1 MKKLIIVSIVTLML
15 SSCAVGTYMPS
26 ALNNYGTQTQVVLS
40 GANFRIVRDVE
51 VVIEVDNSNLKR
63 QDVERSAYGE
73 LLRQYKLTGSQAFI
87 NVSIEEVRRE
97 SAGFFRALFVGVPKV
112 KQYVAAR
119 ATIIEF
125 LQPNG
130 EPIKSVETPYTKS
143 VESTPVTMVEEPA
156 KQNTK
161 TVENTSVT
169 KIEEPAKQLT
179 PEEQEQANYYYLAY
193 LYKTGK
199 LNIRK
204 LDKTIA
210 IDFKRIKETANSNT
224 IKDLLIKRQGYDVS
238 LNKYNMNLYPL

>member
-1 MKKLIIVSIVTLML
+1 MKKLIIASIVTLML

-40 GANFRIVRDVE
+40 GANYRIVRDVE
-51 VVIEVDNSNLKR
+51 AVIEVDNSNLKR
-63 QDVERSAYGE
+63 KDVERSAYGE

-161 TVENTSVT
+161 TVEGTPVT
-169 KIEEPAKQLT
+169 KNESKQLT
-179 PEEQEQANYYYLAY
+179 REQEQANYYYLAY
-193 LYKTGK
+193 LYKKGE
-199 LNIRK
+199 LNTEK
-204 LDKTIA
+204 LDKT
-210 IDFKRIKETANSNT
+210 IDFKRIKETASSNT
-224 IKDLLIKRQGYDVS
+224 ITDLLKKRQGYDVS
-238 LNKYNMNLYPL
+238 LEKYKK

>member
-1 MKKLIIVSIVTLML
+1 MKKLIIASIVTLML
-15 SSCAVGTYMPS
+15 SSCAVGTYMPG

-97 SAGFFRALFVGVPKV
+97 SMGFFRALFVGIPKV

-130 EPIKSVETPYTKS
+130 EPIKSVETPYTKT
-143 VESTPVTMVEEPA
+143 VESTPVTAVKE
-156 KQNTK
+156 T
-161 TVENTSVT
+161 
-169 KIEEPAKQLT
+169 KQLT
-179 PEEQEQANYYYLAY
+179 AKEQEIVNYNYLAY
-193 LYKTGK
+193 LYKQGK
-199 LNIRK
+199 LNTKK
-204 LDKTIA
+204 LDKSINL
-210 IDFKRIKETANSNT
+210 KRIQKLASSDTAEVLS
-224 IKDLLIKRQGYDVS
+224 KKMQGYDVS
-238 LNKYNMNLYPL
+238 LEKYKK

>member
-1 MKKLIIVSIVTLML
+1 MKKLIIASIVTLML
-15 SSCAVGTYMPS
+15 SSCAVGTYMPG

-87 NVSIEEVRRE
+87 NVSIEEVRHE

-161 TVENTSVT
+161 TVEGTPVT
-169 KIEEPAKQLT
+169 KNESKQLT
-179 PEEQEQANYYYLAY
+179 REQEQANYYYLAY
-193 LYKTGK
+193 LYKKGE
-199 LNIRK
+199 LNTEK
-204 LDKTIA
+204 LDKT
-210 IDFKRIKETANSNT
+210 IDFKRIKETASSNT
-224 IKDLLIKRQGYDVS
+224 ITDLLKKRQGYDVS
-238 LNKYNMNLYPL
+238 LEKYNLYPL

>member
-1 MKKLIIVSIVTLML
+1 MKKLIIASIVTLVL

-40 GANFRIVRDVE
+40 GANYRIVRDVE

-97 SAGFFRALFVGVPKV
+97 SMGFFRALFVGVPKV

-161 TVENTSVT
+161 TIENTSVT
-169 KIEEPAKQLT
+169 KIEEPAKQNISR
-179 PEEQEQANYYYLAY
+179 EQEQANYYYLAY
-193 LYKTGK
+193 LYRTGK

-204 LDKTIA
+204 LDKTI
-210 IDFKRIKETANSNT
+210 DFMRIKETASSNT
-224 IKDLLIKRQGYDVS
+224 ITDLLKKRQGYDVS
-238 LNKYNMNLYPL
+238 LEKYSLYSL

>member
-1 MKKLIIVSIVTLML
+1 MKKLIIASIVTLIL
-15 SSCAVGTYMPS
+15 SSCAVGTYMPG

-97 SAGFFRALFVGVPKV
+97 SMGFFRALFVGVPKV

-143 VESTPVTMVEEPA
+143 VESTPVT
-156 KQNTK
+156 
-161 TVENTSVT
+161 
-169 KIEEPAKQLT
+169 KIEEPAKQIISR
-179 PEEQEQANYYYLAY
+179 EQEQANYYYLAY
-193 LYKTGK
+193 LYKQGK
-199 LNIRK
+199 LNTKK
-204 LDKTIA
+204 LDKSINL
-210 IDFKRIKETANSNT
+210 KRIQKLASSDTAEVLS
-224 IKDLLIKRQGYDVS
+224 KKMQGYDVS
-238 LNKYNMNLYPL
+238 LEKYNLYPL

>member
-1 MKKLIIVSIVTLML
+1 MKKLIIASIVTLIL
-15 SSCAVGTYMPS
+15 SSCAVGTYMPG

-40 GANFRIVRDVE
+40 GANYRIVRDVE

-97 SAGFFRALFVGVPKV
+97 SMGFFRALFVGVPKV

-130 EPIKSVETPYTKS
+130 EPIKSVESPYTKT

-161 TVENTSVT
+161 TVDGTPVT
-169 KIEEPAKQLT
+169 KNESKQLT
-179 PEEQEQANYYYLAY
+179 REQEQANYYYLAY
-193 LYKTGK
+193 LYRTGN

-204 LDKTIA
+204 LDQT
-210 IDFKRIKETANSNT
+210 IDFMRIKKTANSNT
-224 IKDLLIKRQGYDVS
+224 ITDLLKKRQGYDVS
-238 LNKYNMNLYPL
+238 LEKYSLYSL

>member
-1 MKKLIIVSIVTLML
+1 MKKLIIASIVTLML
-15 SSCAVGTYMPS
+15 SSCAVGTYMPG

-97 SAGFFRALFVGVPKV
+97 SMGFFRALFVGVPKV

-130 EPIKSVETPYTKS
+130 EPIKSVETPYTKT
-143 VESTPVTMVEEPA
+143 VESTPVTAVKE
-156 KQNTK
+156 T
-161 TVENTSVT
+161 
-169 KIEEPAKQLT
+169 KQLT
-179 PEEQEQANYYYLAY
+179 AKEQEQVNYYYLAY
-193 LYKTGK
+193 LYKKGNLNTKK
-199 LNIRK
+199 LAKTFNIKHIQK
-204 LDKTIA
+204 LASSDTA
-210 IDFKRIKETANSNT
+210 EGLSKRM
-224 IKDLLIKRQGYDVS
+224 QGYDVS
-238 LNKYNMNLYPL
+238 LEKYKK

>member
-1 MKKLIIVSIVTLML
+1 MKKLIIASIVTLML
-15 SSCAVGTYMPS
+15 SSCAVGTYMPG

-97 SAGFFRALFVGVPKV
+97 SMGFFRALFVGVPKV

-156 KQNTK
+156 KQNI
-161 TVENTSVT
+161 SR
-169 KIEEPAKQLT
+169 
-179 PEEQEQANYYYLAY
+179 EQEQANYYYLAY
-193 LYKTGK
+193 LYRTGN

-204 LDKTIA
+204 LDKTI
-210 IDFKRIKETANSNT
+210 DFKRIQKTASSNT
-224 IKDLLIKRQGYDVS
+224 ITDLSKKGQGYDVS
-238 LNKYNMNLYPL
+238 LEKYRLYSL

>member
-1 MKKLIIVSIVTLML
+1 MKKLIIASIVTLML
-15 SSCAVGTYMPS
+15 SSCAVGTYMPG

-97 SAGFFRALFVGVPKV
+97 SMGFFRALFVGIPKV

-130 EPIKSVETPYTKS
+130 EPIKSVETPYTKT

-161 TVENTSVT
+161 TVEGTPVT
-169 KIEEPAKQLT
+169 KNESKQLT
-179 PEEQEQANYYYLAY
+179 REQEQANYYYLTY
-193 LYKTGK
+193 LYKKGE
-199 LNIRK
+199 LNTEK
-204 LDKTIA
+204 LDKS
-210 IDFKRIKETANSNT
+210 IDFKRIQETAFSNT
-224 IKDLLIKRQGYDVS
+224 IKDLLNKIQGYDVS
-238 LNKYNMNLYPL
+238 LEKYKK

>member
-1 MKKLIIVSIVTLML
+1 MKKLIIASIVTLML

-63 QDVERSAYGE
+63 KDVERSAYGE

-87 NVSIEEVRRE
+87 NVSIEQVRRE
-97 SAGFFRALFVGVPKV
+97 SMGFFRALFVGIPKV

-130 EPIKSVETPYTKS
+130 EPIKSVETPYTKT
-143 VESTPVTMVEEPA
+143 VESTPVTAVKE
-156 KQNTK
+156 T
-161 TVENTSVT
+161 
-169 KIEEPAKQLT
+169 KQLT
-179 PEEQEQANYYYLAY
+179 AKEQEIVNYNYLAY
-193 LYKTGK
+193 LYKQGK
-199 LNIRK
+199 LNTKK
-204 LDKTIA
+204 LDKSINL
-210 IDFKRIKETANSNT
+210 KRIQKLASSDTAEVLSKK
-224 IKDLLIKRQGYDVS
+224 IQGYDVS
-238 LNKYNMNLYPL
+238 LEKYKK

>member
-1 MKKLIIVSIVTLML
+1 MKKLIIASIVTLIL
-15 SSCAVGTYMPS
+15 SSCAVGTYMPG

-97 SAGFFRALFVGVPKV
+97 SMGFFRALFVGVPKV

-130 EPIKSVETPYTKS
+130 EPIKSVETPYTKT

-161 TVENTSVT
+161 TVEGTPVT
-169 KIEEPAKQLT
+169 KNESKQLT
-179 PEEQEQANYYYLAY
+179 REQEQANYYYLTY
-193 LYKTGK
+193 LYKKGE
-199 LNIRK
+199 LNTEK
-204 LDKTIA
+204 LDKS
-210 IDFKRIKETANSNT
+210 IDFKRIQETAFSNT
-224 IKDLLIKRQGYDVS
+224 IKDLLNKIQGYDVS
-238 LNKYNMNLYPL
+238 LEKYKK

>member
-15 SSCAVGTYMPS
+15 SSCAVGTYMPG

-97 SAGFFRALFVGVPKV
+97 SMGFFRALFVGVPKV

-161 TVENTSVT
+161 TVEGTPVT
-169 KIEEPAKQLT
+169 KNESKQLT
-179 PEEQEQANYYYLAY
+179 REQEQANYYYLTY
-193 LYKTGK
+193 LYKKGE
-199 LNIRK
+199 LNTEK
-204 LDKTIA
+204 LDKS
-210 IDFKRIKETANSNT
+210 IDFKRIQETAFSNT
-224 IKDLLIKRQGYDVS
+224 IKDLLNKIQGYDVS
-238 LNKYNMNLYPL
+238 LEKYKK

>member
-1 MKKLIIVSIVTLML
+1 
-15 SSCAVGTYMPS
+15 MPS

-40 GANFRIVRDVE
+40 GANYRIVRDVE

-97 SAGFFRALFVGVPKV
+97 SMGFFRALFVGVPKV

-130 EPIKSVETPYTKS
+130 EPIKSVESPYTKT

-161 TVENTSVT
+161 TVDGTPVT
-169 KIEEPAKQLT
+169 KNESKQLT
-179 PEEQEQANYYYLAY
+179 REQEQANYYYLAY
-193 LYKTGK
+193 LYRTGN

-204 LDKTIA
+204 LDKTI
-210 IDFKRIKETANSNT
+210 DFMRIKKTASSNT
-224 IKDLLIKRQGYDVS
+224 ITDLSKKGQGYDVS
-238 LNKYNMNLYPL
+238 LEKYRLYSL

>member
-1 MKKLIIVSIVTLML
+1 MKKLIIASIVTLML
-15 SSCAVGTYMPS
+15 SSCAVGTYMPG

-161 TVENTSVT
+161 TVEGTPVT
-169 KIEEPAKQLT
+169 KNESKQLT
-179 PEEQEQANYYYLAY
+179 REQEQANYYYLAY
-193 LYKTGK
+193 LYKKGE
-199 LNIRK
+199 LNTEK
-204 LDKTIA
+204 LDKT
-210 IDFKRIKETANSNT
+210 IDFKRIKETASSNT
-224 IKDLLIKRQGYDVS
+224 ITDLLKKRQGYDVS
-238 LNKYNMNLYPL
+238 LEKYNLYPL

>member
-1 MKKLIIVSIVTLML
+1 MKKLIIASIVTLML
-15 SSCAVGTYMPS
+15 SSCAVGTYMPG

-97 SAGFFRALFVGVPKV
+97 SMGFFRALFVGIPKV

-130 EPIKSVETPYTKS
+130 EPIKSVETPYTKT
-143 VESTPVTMVEEPA
+143 VESTPVTAVKE
-156 KQNTK
+156 T
-161 TVENTSVT
+161 
-169 KIEEPAKQLT
+169 KQLT
-179 PEEQEQANYYYLAY
+179 AKEQEQVNYYYLAY
-193 LYKTGK
+193 LYKQGK
-199 LNIRK
+199 LNTKK
-204 LDKTIA
+204 LDKSINL
-210 IDFKRIKETANSNT
+210 KRIQKLASSDTAEVLS
-224 IKDLLIKRQGYDVS
+224 KKMQGYDVS
-238 LNKYNMNLYPL
+238 LEKYRK

>member
-15 SSCAVGTYMPS
+15 SSCAVGTYMPG

-130 EPIKSVETPYTKS
+130 EPIKSVESPYTKT
-143 VESTPVTMVEEPA
+143 VESTSVTMVEEPA

-161 TVENTSVT
+161 TVEDTPVT
-169 KIEEPAKQLT
+169 KNE
-179 PEEQEQANYYYLAY
+179 AY
-193 LYKTGK
+193 RSFCRLRCG
-199 LNIRK
+199 
-204 LDKTIA
+204 
-210 IDFKRIKETANSNT
+210 
-224 IKDLLIKRQGYDVS
+224 
-238 LNKYNMNLYPL
+238 

>member
-1 MKKLIIVSIVTLML
+1 MKKLIIASIVTLML
-15 SSCAVGTYMPS
+15 SSCAVGTYMPG

-40 GANFRIVRDVE
+40 GANYRVVRDVE

-97 SAGFFRALFVGVPKV
+97 SMGFFRALFVGVPKV

-130 EPIKSVETPYTKS
+130 EPIKSVESSYTKT
-143 VESTPVTMVEEPA
+143 VESTPVTMVEEPT

-161 TVENTSVT
+161 TVDGTPVT
-169 KIEEPAKQLT
+169 KNESKQLT
-179 PEEQEQANYYYLAY
+179 PEEQEQVNYYYLTY
-193 LYKTGK
+193 LYKKGE
-199 LNIRK
+199 LNTEK
-204 LDKTIA
+204 LDKS
-210 IDFKRIKETANSNT
+210 IDFKRIQETAFSNT
-224 IKDLLIKRQGYDVS
+224 IKDLLNKIQGYDVS
-238 LNKYNMNLYPL
+238 LEKYKK

>member
-15 SSCAVGTYMPS
+15 SSCAVGTYMPG

-97 SAGFFRALFVGVPKV
+97 SMGFFRALFVGLPKV

-161 TVENTSVT
+161 TVEGTSVT
-169 KIEEPAKQLT
+169 KNESKQLT
-179 PEEQEQANYYYLAY
+179 REQEQANYYYLTY
-193 LYKTGK
+193 LYKKGE
-199 LNIRK
+199 LNTEK
-204 LDKTIA
+204 LDKS
-210 IDFKRIKETANSNT
+210 IDFKRIQETAFSNT
-224 IKDLLIKRQGYDVS
+224 IKDLLNKIQGYDVS
-238 LNKYNMNLYPL
+238 LEKYKK

>member
-1 MKKLIIVSIVTLML
+1 MKKLIIASIVTLML
-15 SSCAVGTYMPS
+15 SSCAVGTYMPG

-97 SAGFFRALFVGVPKV
+97 SMGFFRALFVGVPKV

-161 TVENTSVT
+161 TVEGTPVT
-169 KIEEPAKQLT
+169 KNESKQLT
-179 PEEQEQANYYYLAY
+179 AEEQEQANYYYLAY
-193 LYKTGK
+193 LYRTGK
-199 LNIRK
+199 LNTRK
-204 LDKTIA
+204 LNES
-210 IDFKRIKETANSNT
+210 IDVDRIIETASPNT
-224 IKDLLIKRQGYDVS
+224 TEYLSKGMQGYDVS
-238 LNKYNMNLYPL
+238 LEKYKK

>member
-1 MKKLIIVSIVTLML
+1 MKKLIIASIVTLML
-15 SSCAVGTYMPS
+15 SSCAVGTYMPG

-97 SAGFFRALFVGVPKV
+97 SMGFFRALFVGVPKV

-161 TVENTSVT
+161 TVEGTSVT
-169 KIEEPAKQLT
+169 KNESKQLT
-179 PEEQEQANYYYLAY
+179 AREQEQANYYYLTY
-193 LYKTGK
+193 LYKKGE
-199 LNIRK
+199 LNTEK
-204 LDKTIA
+204 LDKS
-210 IDFKRIKETANSNT
+210 IDFKRIQETAFSNT
-224 IKDLLIKRQGYDVS
+224 IKDLLNKIQGYDVS
-238 LNKYNMNLYPL
+238 LEKYKK

>member
-1 MKKLIIVSIVTLML
+1 MKKLIIASIVTLML
-15 SSCAVGTYMPS
+15 SSCAVGTYMPG

-97 SAGFFRALFVGVPKV
+97 SMGFFRALFVGVPKV

-130 EPIKSVETPYTKS
+130 EPIKSVESPYTKT
-143 VESTPVTMVEEPA
+143 VESTPVTIVEEPA

-161 TVENTSVT
+161 TVDGTPVT
-169 KIEEPAKQLT
+169 KNESKQLT
-179 PEEQEQANYYYLAY
+179 REQEQANYYYLAY
-193 LYKTGK
+193 LYRTGN

-204 LDKTIA
+204 LDKTI
-210 IDFKRIKETANSNT
+210 DFMRIKKTASSNT
-224 IKDLLIKRQGYDVS
+224 ITDLSKKGQGYDVS
-238 LNKYNMNLYPL
+238 LEKYRLYSL

>member
-1 MKKLIIVSIVTLML
+1 MKKLIIASIVTLML
-15 SSCAVGTYMPS
+15 SSCAVGTYMPG

-97 SAGFFRALFVGVPKV
+97 SMGFFRALFVGVPKV

-130 EPIKSVETPYTKS
+130 EPIKSVESPYTKT

-161 TVENTSVT
+161 TVDGTPVT
-169 KIEEPAKQLT
+169 KNESKQLT
-179 PEEQEQANYYYLAY
+179 REQEQANYYYLAY
-193 LYKTGK
+193 LYRTGN

-204 LDKTIA
+204 LDKTI
-210 IDFKRIKETANSNT
+210 DFMRIKKTASSNT
-224 IKDLLIKRQGYDVS
+224 ITDLSKKGQGYDVS
-238 LNKYNMNLYPL
+238 LEKYRLYSL

>member
-1 MKKLIIVSIVTLML
+1 MKKLIIASIVTLML
-15 SSCAVGTYMPS
+15 SSCAVGTYMPG

-97 SAGFFRALFVGVPKV
+97 SMGFFRALFVGVPKV

-130 EPIKSVETPYTKS
+130 EPIKSVESPYTKT

-161 TVENTSVT
+161 TVDGTPVT
-169 KIEEPAKQLT
+169 KNESKQLT
-179 PEEQEQANYYYLAY
+179 REQEQANYYYLAY
-193 LYKTGK
+193 LYRTGN

-204 LDKTIA
+204 LDKTI
-210 IDFKRIKETANSNT
+210 DFMRIRETANSNT

-238 LNKYNMNLYPL
+238 LNKYNKNLYPL

>member
-1 MKKLIIVSIVTLML
+1 MKKLIIASIVTLML
-15 SSCAVGTYMPS
+15 SSCAVGNYMPR

-97 SAGFFRALFVGVPKV
+97 SMGFFRALFVGIPKV

-130 EPIKSVETPYTKS
+130 EPIKSVETPYTKT
-143 VESTPVTMVEEPA
+143 VESTPVTAVKE
-156 KQNTK
+156 T
-161 TVENTSVT
+161 
-169 KIEEPAKQLT
+169 KQLT
-179 PEEQEQANYYYLAY
+179 AKEQEIVNYNYLAY
-193 LYKTGK
+193 LYKQGK
-199 LNIRK
+199 LNTKK
-204 LDKTIA
+204 LDKSINL
-210 IDFKRIKETANSNT
+210 KRIQKLASSDTAEVLS
-224 IKDLLIKRQGYDVS
+224 KKMQGYDVS
-238 LNKYNMNLYPL
+238 LEKYKK

>member
-1 MKKLIIVSIVTLML
+1 MKKLIIASIVTLML
-15 SSCAVGTYMPS
+15 SSCAVGTYMPG

-97 SAGFFRALFVGVPKV
+97 SMGFLRALFVGVPKV

-161 TVENTSVT
+161 TVEGTSVT
-169 KIEEPAKQLT
+169 KNESKQLT
-179 PEEQEQANYYYLAY
+179 AREQEQANYYYLTY
-193 LYKTGK
+193 LYKKGE
-199 LNIRK
+199 LNTEK
-204 LDKTIA
+204 LDKS
-210 IDFKRIKETANSNT
+210 IDFDRIIKTASSNT
-224 IKDLLIKRQGYDVS
+224 IIDLSKKGQGYDVS
-238 LNKYNMNLYPL
+238 LEKYRLYSL

>member
-1 MKKLIIVSIVTLML
+1 MKKLIIASIVTLML
-15 SSCAVGTYMPS
+15 SSCAVGTYMPG

-97 SAGFFRALFVGVPKV
+97 SMGFFRALFVGVPKV

-130 EPIKSVETPYTKS
+130 EPIKSVESPYTKT
-143 VESTPVTMVEEPA
+143 VESRPVTMVEEPA

-161 TVENTSVT
+161 TVDGTPVT
-169 KIEEPAKQLT
+169 KNESKQLT
-179 PEEQEQANYYYLAY
+179 REQEQANYYYLAY
-193 LYKTGK
+193 LYRTGN

-204 LDKTIA
+204 LDKTI
-210 IDFKRIKETANSNT
+210 DFMRIKKTASSNT
-224 IKDLLIKRQGYDVS
+224 ITDLSKKGQSYDVS
-238 LNKYNMNLYPL
+238 LEKYRLYSL

>member
-1 MKKLIIVSIVTLML
+1 MKKLIIASIVTLML

-63 QDVERSAYGE
+63 KDVERSAYGE

-87 NVSIEEVRRE
+87 NVSIEQVRRE
-97 SAGFFRALFVGVPKV
+97 SMGFFRALFVGIPKV

-130 EPIKSVETPYTKS
+130 EPIKSVETPYTKT
-143 VESTPVTMVEEPA
+143 VESTPVTAVKE
-156 KQNTK
+156 T
-161 TVENTSVT
+161 
-169 KIEEPAKQLT
+169 KQLT
-179 PEEQEQANYYYLAY
+179 AKEQEIVNYNYLAY
-193 LYKTGK
+193 LYKQGK
-199 LNIRK
+199 LNTKK
-204 LDKTIA
+204 LDKSINL
-210 IDFKRIKETANSNT
+210 KRIQKLASSDTAEVLS
-224 IKDLLIKRQGYDVS
+224 KKMQGYDVS
-238 LNKYNMNLYPL
+238 LEKYKK

>member
-143 VESTPVTMVEEPA
+143 VESTPVTMEEPA

-169 KIEEPAKQLT
+169 KIEEPAKQNISR
-179 PEEQEQANYYYLAY
+179 EQEQANYYYLAY
-193 LYKTGK
+193 LYKKGE
-199 LNIRK
+199 LNTEK
-204 LDKTIA
+204 LDKS
-210 IDFKRIKETANSNT
+210 IDFKRIQETAFSNT
-224 IKDLLIKRQGYDVS
+224 IKDLLNKIQGYDVS
-238 LNKYNMNLYPL
+238 LEKYKK

>member
-1 MKKLIIVSIVTLML
+1 MKKLIIASIVTLML
-15 SSCAVGTYMPS
+15 SSCAVGTYMPG

-97 SAGFFRALFVGVPKV
+97 SMGFFRALFVGVPKV

-130 EPIKSVETPYTKS
+130 EPIKSVETPYTKT

-161 TVENTSVT
+161 TVEGTPVT
-169 KIEEPAKQLT
+169 KNESKQLT
-179 PEEQEQANYYYLAY
+179 REQEQANYYYLAY
-193 LYKTGK
+193 LYRTGN

-204 LDKTIA
+204 LDKTI
-210 IDFKRIKETANSNT
+210 DFMRIKKTASSNT
-224 IKDLLIKRQGYDVS
+224 ITDLSKKGQGYDVS
-238 LNKYNMNLYPL
+238 LEKYRLYSL

>member
-1 MKKLIIVSIVTLML
+1 M
-15 SSCAVGTYMPS
+15 
-26 ALNNYGTQTQVVLS
+26 
-40 GANFRIVRDVE
+40 E

-97 SAGFFRALFVGVPKV
+97 SMGFFRALFVGVPKV

-143 VESTPVTMVEEPA
+143 VESTPVTMVEKPA

-161 TVENTSVT
+161 TVEGTPVT
-169 KIEEPAKQLT
+169 KNESKQLT
-179 PEEQEQANYYYLAY
+179 AREQEQANYYYLTY
-193 LYKTGK
+193 LYKKGE
-199 LNIRK
+199 LNTEK
-204 LDKTIA
+204 LDKS
-210 IDFKRIKETANSNT
+210 IDFKRIQETAFSNT
-224 IKDLLIKRQGYDVS
+224 IKDLLNKIQGYDVS
-238 LNKYNMNLYPL
+238 LEKYKK